1 MTIKLKSTKK
11 RLNFNKKIH
20 SIKFKIILVVIII
33 VCLSLF
39 SLGYIIT
46 KNISSELKADTHD
59 NNLDITGI
67 IENKTKEFF
76 VGAEKSLNRVAEDYG
91 IRSNNQPD
99 LVAKR
104 KFREEM
110 ENYNHFNAMFFLG
123 IDGTYALLSDEK
135 NINNDFSQKND
146 WLKKAKSKK
155 EIFWT
160 ATHLDITGSKNTI
173 SVIKP
178 VFDYSNNFIG
188 IIGADLSPDNLSEV
202 IKWKI
207 GENGFVYLIDNKAK
221 VIAHT
226 DKKLLEKKLDMSSYL
241 DLDKLFANDDIL
253 SFSYNGEEYLLSH
266 IKIDTIGG
274 ALMAQIPVS
283 QAYQL
288 INKIKRTIFISAL
301 IIVIILIALLYI
313 FIHRTLIV
321 PILDLKNKLKKTE
334 KGDFDL
340 NFKIDK
346 KDEIADLAKSS
357 GDLIYKIKMMIDN
370 IENLSSQVIF
380 SSDNINKSTSG
391 LIKST
396 RSNQKIFDKVKNAAD
411 KQENNIEDI
420 HKKII
425 SLNNDIREIKKNND
439 TLTESSKLMN
449 EKTANGEKSIKNVKK
464 QMNIIKEK
472 IEMVSQDIGS
482 LVSLSEDIDNILSII
497 NGIAEQTNL
506 LALNASIE
514 AARAG
519 NAGRGFSVVAEE
531 IRDLSE
537 ESRSSAEEISKLI
550 AKIKIETKNAG
561 ENMRSGKKELN
572 KGMER
577 VETNSKNY
585 LEINNSLKNVNS
597 VIDKSYQSAADAD
610 KAVKDILETIKDIS
624 RISQENADLSSE
636 AQERSEGQL
645 NEIKDI
651 DQQSESLINI
661 VEKLK
666 KLIKNI

>member
-1 MTIKLKSTKK
+1 MTIKFAEKK
-11 RLNFNKKIH
+11 LNFNKKIH

-39 SLGYIIT
+39 TLGYIIT
-46 KNISSELKADTHD
+46 KNISSEIKAETHN
-59 NNLDITGI
+59 NNLEIAGI

-76 VGAEKSLNRVAEDYG
+76 QGAEKSLNRVAENYG

-110 ENYNHFNAMFFLG
+110 KNYNYFNAMFFLG
-123 IDGTYALLSDEK
+123 TDGTYTVLSNEQ
-135 NINNDFSQKND
+135 NINNDFLQRNY
-146 WLKKAKSKK
+146 WLKKARNRK
-155 EIFWT
+155 EFFWT
-160 ATHLDITGSKNTI
+160 STHLDITGGKNTI
-173 SVIKP
+173 SAVKP

-226 DKKLLEKKLDMSSYL
+226 NKKLLEKKLDMSSYL
-241 DLDKLFANDDIL
+241 DLNQLFASDDIEL
-253 SFSYNGEEYLLSH
+253 FSYNGEEYLLSH

-274 ALMAQIPVS
+274 ALMAQVPAA

-288 INKIKRTIFISAL
+288 IDKIKKIIFISAL
-301 IIVIILIALLYI
+301 IIVIILITLLYI

-321 PILDLKNKLKKTE
+321 PILDLNNKLKKTE
-334 KGDFDL
+334 KGNFDL
-340 NFKIDK
+340 DFKLDK

-357 GDLIYKIKMMIDN
+357 GDLINKIKMMIDN
-370 IENLSSQVIF
+370 IENLSSQVSF
-380 SSDNINKSTSG
+380 SSDNINKATSG
-391 LIKST
+391 LMKST
-396 RSNQKIFDKVKNAAD
+396 QSNQKIFDKVKNAAD
-411 KQENNIEDI
+411 RQENNIEEV

-425 SLNNDIREIKKNND
+425 SLNNDIKEIKENND
-439 TLTESSKLMN
+439 TLTDSSVLMN
-449 EKTANGEKSIKNVKK
+449 EKTAKGEKSIKNVKK

-472 IEMVSQDIGS
+472 IDIVSQDIGS

-537 ESRSSAEEISKLI
+537 ESRNSAEKISKLI
-550 AKIKIETKNAG
+550 EKIKIETHKAG

-572 KGMER
+572 KGIER

-585 LEINNSLKNVNS
+585 LEINNSLKKVNN

-610 KAVKDILETIKDIS
+610 EAVKDILETMEDIS
-624 RISQENADLSSE
+624 RISQKNADLSSE
-636 AQERSEGQL
+636 AQERSEDQL

-666 KLIKNI
+666 KLVKSV